1 MDLSVNCFQKCF
13 PIRLDD
19 DDVFDDIRLIFSFK
33 DIENNIHY

>member
-1 MDLSVNCFQKCF
+1 MNQRLSFQKCF
-13 PIRLDD
+13 LIRLD